1 MCGRYELHAQ
11 PAAIALAFGLPA
23 PPELAP
29 RYNIAPMQQVP
40 IVRINAHGARELAL
54 VRWGLVPRWSKD
66 PAIGA
71 KMINARG
78 ETVRDK
84 PAFRTAYRRHRCL
97 LPASGFYEWQA
108 RESGT
113 GAKQPMHIAMLDGA
127 PFALAGIAERW
138 LSPDGEPLDTCAI
151 VTTGANA
158 LLAAVHERMPVIVAP
173 ADYARWLD
181 PTIPDPADL
190 MAPYDGDAMRYAPV
204 STRVNSV
211 RHDDATLID
220 PVALAPVAAA
230 PEVAATEQDEVAETR
245 APPAPPKQSAL

>member
-1 MCGRYELHAQ
+1 MCGRYELHAH
-11 PAAIALAFGLPA
+11 PAAIALAFGLAA
-23 PPELAP
+23 PPDLAP

-66 PAIGA
+66 PSIGA
-71 KMINARG
+71 RMINARG

-108 RESGT
+108 REG
-113 GAKQPMHIAMLDGA
+113 GKQPMHIAMADGA
-127 PFALAGIAERW
+127 PFAFAGVAERW
-138 LSPDGEPLDTCAI
+138 LGPDGEPLDTCAI
-151 VTTGANA
+151 VTTEANA
-158 LLAAVHERMPVIVAP
+158 LLAPVHERMPVIVAP

-190 MAPYDGDAMRYAPV
+190 IAPHDPDAMRYAPV
-204 STRVNSV
+204 SARVNSV
-211 RHDDATLID
+211 RNDDMSLIE
-220 PVALAPVAAA
+220 PVREVVSESAPASEAA
-230 PEVAATEQDEVAETR
+230 P
-245 APPAPPKQSAL
+245 APPLAAKPPKQSALF

>member
-1 MCGRYELHAQ
+1 MCGRYELHAH

-40 IVRINAHGARELAL
+40 IVRVNSHGARELAM

-66 PAIGA
+66 PSIGA

-108 RESGT
+108 RE

-127 PFALAGIAERW
+127 PFAFAGVAERW
-138 LSPDGEPLDTCAI
+138 LGPDGEPLDTCAI
-151 VTTGANA
+151 ITTEANA
-158 LLAAVHERMPVIVAP
+158 LLVAVHERMPVIVAP

-181 PTIPDPADL
+181 PTIADPADIIS
-190 MAPYDGDAMRYAPV
+190 PYDAEAMRYTPV
-204 STRVNSV
+204 STRVNAV
-211 RHDDATLID
+211 RNDDATLIEPAASPPD
-220 PVALAPVAAA
+220 EAALAEA
-230 PEVAATEQDEVAETR
+230 PAQ
-245 APPAPPKQSAL
+245 APPAPKKTPKQPTLF